1 MLFQKEIHQVNQ
13 LTKRFNR
20 DCRKIFAQIQDDI
33 KQATLTKDEVKT
45 LIESFGKIKF
55 VNPIISSLL
64 EPHID
69 IWESRAN
76 CSIHQ
81 FDDFLNALEPVSSFQ
96 IKFFIIL
103 MIIFSKKTKMKLN
116 LKTLT
121 PQSLT
126 VKQKSKNRSLLFIF

>member
-20 DCRKIFAQIQDDI
+20 DCRKIVAQIQEDI

-45 LIESFGKIKF
+45 LIESFGKLDF
-55 VNPIISSLL
+55 SFLIIIWHL

-81 FDDFLNALEPVSSFQ
+81 FDDFLNALEPVSY
-96 IKFFIIL
+96 I
-103 MIIFSKKTKMKLN
+103 
-116 LKTLT
+116 
-121 PQSLT
+121 
-126 VKQKSKNRSLLFIF
+126 

>member
-1 MLFQKEIHQVNQ
+1 MLFQKEIHQINQ

-20 DCRKIFAQIQDDI
+20 DCRRIFAQIQDDI

-45 LIESFGKIKF
+45 LIESFGNLLF
-55 VNPIISSLL
+55 VIPVIIRLS

-81 FDDFLNALEPVSSFQ
+81 FDDFLNGLEPVSYS
-96 IKFFIIL
+96 
-103 MIIFSKKTKMKLN
+103 
-116 LKTLT
+116 
-121 PQSLT
+121 QSLD
-126 VKQKSKNRSLLFIF
+126 